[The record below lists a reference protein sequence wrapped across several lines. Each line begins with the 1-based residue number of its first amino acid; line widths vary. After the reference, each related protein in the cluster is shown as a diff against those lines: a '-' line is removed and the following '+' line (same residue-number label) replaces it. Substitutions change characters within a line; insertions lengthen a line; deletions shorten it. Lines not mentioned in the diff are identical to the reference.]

1 MKHWLSIVYLVLTG
15 VFLQAQSDSTQ
26 LNAAF
31 RFADGVYYSFAAL
44 AANQPEHSW
53 AGVDGE
59 MIELAGS
66 SRVQI
71 AGMGYQG
78 APLSQSP
85 YAISLDGKPYLFVK
99 VDSLLDYHEFAG
111 LRKLGRY
118 SYFEY
123 ERKVMRGRTMYA
135 YNPANGLPFRQAYV
149 EREEIQTTRV
159 CLDMQT
165 GRQFP
170 LQRAELLRPL
180 RGEPE
185 LIRAINQ
192 LRVDDPQLESK
203 LLQAVVRY
211 NERHPVFLP
220 TRPFNR

>member
-1 MKHWLSIVYLVLTG
+1 MKYWLSIIYLSLTG
-15 VFLQAQSDSTQ
+15 VLLQAQSDSSQ
-26 LNAAF
+26 LNSAF
-31 RFADGVYYSFAAL
+31 RFTDGVYYSFAAL

-71 AGMGYQG
+71 AGMGFQG
-78 APLSQSP
+78 AALRQDP

-111 LRKLGRY
+111 LRNLGRY

-135 YNPANGLPFRQAYV
+135 YNPSNGLPFRQAYV
-149 EREEIQTTRV
+149 EREEVQTIRE
-159 CLDMQT
+159 CLDMLT

-180 RGEPE
+180 SEEPE

-192 LRVDDPQLESK
+192 LQVNDPQLESK

-220 TRPFNR
+220 IRPLNR